1 MPATSPVNFS
11 GSGGSAG
18 NTDPNESAS
27 AVAGSS
33 QKFQLTYDKLVIA
46 VGAYSQTFNVPG
58 VKEHAYF
65 LKDISDARRIRTRVL
80 ECFEQANQPTITDA
94 DRRKLLNFCIVG
106 GGPTGVEFAAE
117 LHDFLHTDIARHYPA
132 LARMAKIN
140 LYDVAPNILGG
151 FDTGLQEY
159 ATSKFKRE
167 GIRLLTQHHVQRVE
181 QGRMFVTEEGEVN
194 FGLLVW
200 STGLAPNPLID
211 SITEAKKDGRT
222 KRTLITD
229 GHLNVVLKDTDAVDP
244 DVFAIGD
251 AATVVD
257 KPLPATAQVANQQA
271 KYLTRRLNALVRD
284 RTPSKSPFKF
294 QNAGSLAYIGDWEA
308 VFDRTKAARGPKN
321 KETGRVAW
329 LLWRSAYFTKTLS
342 WRNKILVPMYW
353 CVSALFGGCAARD
366 LTAALS

>member
-1 MPATSPVNFS
+1 
-11 GSGGSAG
+11 
-18 NTDPNESAS
+18 
-27 AVAGSS
+27 
-33 QKFQLTYDKLVIA
+33 
-46 VGAYSQTFNVPG
+46 
-58 VKEHAYF
+58 
-65 LKDISDARRIRTRVL
+65 
-80 ECFEQANQPTITDA
+80 
-94 DRRKLLNFCIVG
+94 
-106 GGPTGVEFAAE
+106 
-117 LHDFLHTDIARHYPA
+117 
-132 LARMAKIN
+132 
-140 LYDVAPNILGG
+140 
-151 FDTGLQEY
+151 
-159 ATSKFKRE
+159 
-167 GIRLLTQHHVQRVE
+167 
-181 QGRMFVTEEGEVN
+181 N

-353 CVSALFGGCAARD
+353 FLNWIFGRD
-366 LTAALS
+366 LTRF